1 MSLDKKIR
9 SRSAG
14 FRIRKPNTLETLDS
28 FVISEGGEG
37 IEKKFTTLQKEELAI
52 QVGNLVKLNRAV
64 SIVFAHQLVS
74 LGFGIRSP

>member
-14 FRIRKPNTLETLDS
+14 VRIRKPNTLETLDS

-37 IEKKFTTLQKEELAI
+37 FEKKITTLQKEELAI